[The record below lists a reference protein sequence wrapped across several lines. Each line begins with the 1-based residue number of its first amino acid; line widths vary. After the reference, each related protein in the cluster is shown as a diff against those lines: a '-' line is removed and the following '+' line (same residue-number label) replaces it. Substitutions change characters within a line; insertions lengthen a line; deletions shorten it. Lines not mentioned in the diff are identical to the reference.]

1 MKLSRLYCDD
11 PRFKNIKF
19 NNGLNI
25 IYGYVNNTN
34 INDPH
39 NLGKSALIH
48 LIDFMLLKEVKKGN
62 YFYNKREVFAFHTF
76 YLELELNDGRFLT
89 IRRSFKSITRV
100 DIKISEYSQELL
112 DCEEWD
118 YKNLVL
124 NSKSEKTI
132 AATEVLNSELKFDI
146 LKNYDYRKLVGY
158 FIRTQN
164 DYSDVFQLSKF
175 SNSTDEVWKPFIFEL
190 LGFNSNTLL
199 ERYIN
204 YSEIEKLKAKISN
217 MESFYS
223 VSDIDRINGQINILS
238 REKDILEKDLDS
250 FNFYLNEK
258 QISQDLI
265 KDIENKSVE
274 LNNHAYNLRADI
286 NLIDKS
292 LNTTEFLDFE
302 YIKELFNEV
311 QIYFGDQLEKSYEE
325 LVEFNKSL
333 VKDRKVHLTK
343 LLVEKKTE
351 LKKVDEELKTLGS
364 KRSEILSVLNNTDVI
379 SKYKRLRSN
388 LIEKERS
395 IQGLE
400 TQKEIILQTRT
411 DIKELNLK
419 KKQLEEINQEIES
432 SIEKGNETLNDI
444 RYLFKIIFEKITGK
458 KGIIDISTNTASN
471 VEFNAGIISE
481 KGVLTHEDEGFSY
494 RKILCMCFDLAILGY
509 YSNRS
514 FFKFLYHDGP
524 LESLH
529 ENRKESYLDFIKE
542 YSNEKNIQYIISVID
557 SDVSKEQFEES
568 DIVCE
573 LSQDNEGKG
582 SLFGFKY

>member
-11 PRFKNIKF
+11 QRFKNIKF
-19 NNGLNI
+19 NNGLNV

-34 INDPH
+34 VNDPH

-62 YFYNKREVFAFHTF
+62 YFYNKREVFAHHTF
-76 YLELELNDGRFLT
+76 FLELELNDGRFLT

-100 DIKISEYSQELL
+100 DIKISKYSQELL
-112 DCEEWD
+112 DCKEWD
-118 YKNLVL
+118 YENLVL

-132 AATEVLNSELKFDI
+132 AATEVLNRELKFDI

-217 MESFYS
+217 MESFYN

-238 REKDILEKDLDS
+238 REKEILEKDLDS

-265 KDIENKSVE
+265 KEIENKSVE
-274 LNNHAYNLRADI
+274 LNNHAYNLRSDI

-351 LKKVDEELKTLGS
+351 LKKVDEELKTLGN

-419 KKQLEEINQEIES
+419 KKTLEEINQKIES
-432 SIEKGNETLNDI
+432 SIEEGNETLNDI

-458 KGIIDISTNTASN
+458 KGIIDISTNNASN

-494 RKILCMCFDLAILGY
+494 RKILCMCFDLAILGF
-509 YSNRS
+509 YSKRS
-514 FFKFLYHDGP
+514 FFKFLYHDGS
-524 LESLH
+524 LEALH
-529 ENRKESYLDFIKE
+529 ENRKEAYLDFIKE

-557 SDVSKEQFEES
+557 SDVPKEQFEEY

-573 LSQDNEGKG
+573 LYQDDKGEG

>member
-132 AATEVLNSELKFDI
+132 AATEVLNSELKFDL

-274 LNNHAYNLRADI
+274 LNNHAYNLRSDI

-292 LNTTEFLDFE
+292 LNTTEFLDFD

-325 LVEFNKSL
+325 LVEFNRSL

-343 LLVEKKTE
+343 LLFEKKTE

-379 SKYKRLRSN
+379 NKYKRLRSN

-411 DIKELNLK
+411 DIKELNIK

-432 SIEKGNETLNDI
+432 SIEEGNETLNDI

-481 KGVLTHEDEGFSY
+481 NGVLTHEDEGFSY
-494 RKILCMCFDLAILGY
+494 RKILCMCFDLGILGY

>member
-132 AATEVLNSELKFDI
+132 AATEVLNSELKFDL

-274 LNNHAYNLRADI
+274 LNNHAYNLRSDI

-292 LNTTEFLDFE
+292 LNTTEFLDFD

-325 LVEFNKSL
+325 LVEFNRSL

-343 LLVEKKTE
+343 LLFEKKTE

-379 SKYKRLRSN
+379 NKYKRLRSN

-411 DIKELNLK
+411 DIKELNIK

-432 SIEKGNETLNDI
+432 SIEEGNETLNDI

-481 KGVLTHEDEGFSY
+481 NGVLTHEDEGFSY